1 MVGVLL
7 ILSAAGVQL
16 MAASDVLPRGDNSF
30 QKSRHAWLS
39 RDLARAAA
47 AAPAAE
53 TPEGQSGEN
62 LMHGGGG
69 QEGRGDARRGW
80 AGAEG
85 RGDRDAAAAA
95 STTT

>member
-1 MVGVLL
+1 
-7 ILSAAGVQL
+7 
-16 MAASDVLPRGDNSF
+16 VLPRGDNSF

-53 TPEGQSGEN
+53 TPEGQRGEN

-80 AGAEG
+80 AGRRAGAIAMLLLLPLLLEY
-85 RGDRDAAAAA
+85 
-95 STTT
+95 

>member
-16 MAASDVLPRGDNSF
+16 MVASDVLPRGDNSF

-39 RDLARAAA
+39 RDLARAAAAAAAA

-69 QEGRGDARRGW
+69 QEGRGDA
-80 AGAEG
+80 
-85 RGDRDAAAAA
+85 AAA
-95 STTT
+95 STESYY